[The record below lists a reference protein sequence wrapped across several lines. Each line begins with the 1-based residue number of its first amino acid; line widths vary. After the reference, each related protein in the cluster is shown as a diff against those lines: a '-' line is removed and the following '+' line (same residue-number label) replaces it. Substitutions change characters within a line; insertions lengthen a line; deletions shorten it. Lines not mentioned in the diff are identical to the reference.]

1 MNVKFTCEA
10 QSSPLPSYSWER
22 LIDGGFLK
30 DERENMTTLSFISV
44 SYSDAGV
51 YRCVATSNNG
61 SKVISTLGSDNATL
75 YGELNIYNINLMLTN
90 FYSLVSPEGSVQLI
104 NQTLTKQG
112 GTFSL
117 ECRAEGGPNNQ
128 HIWYHKGVLL
138 SETSV
143 LNITSSSND
152 THSLSILSVSN
163 VNVGTHKGDYTCNVT
178 NMAGSESKTSIVV
191 GKSSVHTWLS

>member
-1 MNVKFTCEA
+1 MLIKFC
-10 QSSPLPSYSWER
+10 
-22 LIDGGFLK
+22 
-30 DERENMTTLSFISV
+30 
-44 SYSDAGV
+44 
-51 YRCVATSNNG
+51 
-61 SKVISTLGSDNATL
+61 
-75 YGELNIYNINLMLTN
+75 
-90 FYSLVSPEGSVQLI
+90 SLVSPEGSVELI

-117 ECRAEGGPNNQ
+117 DCKAEGGPNNQ
-128 HIWYHKGVLL
+128 HLWYHRGVLL

-152 THSLSILSVSN
+152 THSVSILSVSN